1 MSDVLAGPERAVADA
16 PVVEGSGS
24 LIFAGLSTAG
34 TAAPAVLLLSLP
46 GLVFVAGFD
55 HLAYGLGLLAGVV
68 LAGLLIAPRVRR
80 AGGAT
85 ITDAL
90 FRKFGRVTAILAA
103 IVIVFVALPILAVEF
118 TFIGLLAETG
128 LGLPLIVA
136 LGGAFV
142 LSAAGATLL
151 TDRAFRWLSVFAYLL
166 LAAILLV
173 PLVLLALKA
182 HGLGIPH
189 FAVPETLT
197 SIAAL
202 EEKLVENGLVDFDT
216 FSVHAKPFARLTG
229 FDLSALLVS
238 VVLGVAV
245 LPHFIAAL
253 AAGKRRSAIRLSG
266 AWTAL
271 FVMLLLLTVPALAAY
286 AKLAIYNAVT
296 DGTPLASLP
305 AWLEAPLK
313 GGVAHV
319 HGTSLAMLDA
329 VAKALSAGVEDPSAI
344 ADRLALNALDLEERW
359 RALAP
364 ETQEAVAAA
373 ARAITAGQVN
383 AWDAYVTT
391 VLPTAATATGNEAA
405 TLSQAALVIE
415 PIGLLLALPAL
426 SGIPGAGAVLFIAGL
441 LVAAIVAV
449 VAQVRGLM
457 TIANIDADVPRKG
470 RPWLATILVLAVVAL
485 AAGTAMLRPHDLVEI
500 IVASL
505 SLAAAGLFPV
515 LALGLAW
522 RRATAIGAALAIL
535 VGAGVTLYYDIG
547 IQVAPAAFYRTW
559 APLSNASES
568 AIEEFEALE
577 TEAREGESDEAK
589 ATALAS
595 LETLARGTPTRAGL
609 ANWLG
614 IDSATGGVFGLP
626 LGLVV
631 LVLVSLLTPRRRA
644 SDAQP

>member
-1 MSDVLAGPERAVADA
+1 MSDVLAGPERAVGDA
-16 PVVEGSGS
+16 PAAERSGS
-24 LIFAGLSTAG
+24 LIFSGLSTAG
-34 TAAPAVLLLSLP
+34 IAAPAVFLLSLP

-103 IVIVFVALPILAVEF
+103 IVIVFVALPMLAVEF

-136 LGGAFV
+136 LGGTFV

-166 LAAILLV
+166 LAACLLV

-229 FDLSALLVS
+229 IDLSALLVS

-245 LPHFIAAL
+245 LPHLIATL

-271 FVMLLLLTVPALAAY
+271 FVMLLLLAVPALAAY

-329 VAKALSAGVEDPSAI
+329 VAKALSAGVDPSAI

-359 RALAP
+359 RVLAP
-364 ETQEAVAAA
+364 ETQEAVAVA
-373 ARAITAGQVN
+373 ARAITAGQVT

-391 VLPTAATATGNEAA
+391 VLPAAATAAGNEAA

-415 PIGLLLALPAL
+415 PTGLLLALPAL
-426 SGIPGAGAVLFIAGL
+426 SGIPGAGATLFIAGL
-441 LVAAIVAV
+441 LAATIVAV

-457 TIANIDADVPRKG
+457 TIANIDADVSRKG
-470 RPWLATILVLAVVAL
+470 RPWLASILVLAVVAL

-522 RRATAIGAALAIL
+522 RRATAAGAVLAIL
-535 VGAGVTLYYDIG
+535 VGASVTLYYDIG

-568 AIEEFEALE
+568 TIEEFEALE

-626 LGLVV
+626 LGLAV
-631 LVLVSLLTPRRRA
+631 LVLVSLLTSRRRTR
-644 SDAQP
+644 DAQP